1 MKHGGGIIMVWAAL
15 LPSLST
21 IKGTINSK
29 LQQEVLKAPEY
40 PDQLLV
46 KSSYSHLF
54 MRAMT
59 AQVATVVFLKDKRCY

>member
-1 MKHGGGIIMVWAAL
+1 MVWAAL
-15 LPSLST
+15 LPSLSI

-46 KSSYSHLF
+46 KIIIQPSIYACHDGTGSHCSIPKRQALL
-54 MRAMT
+54 
-59 AQVATVVFLKDKRCY
+59 LKPPHQC